1 LGLLGDLAK
10 TPAIFEPYRN
20 SVTDE
25 QIEDCILKLLEVK
38 RVLRKEFKDK
48 NTKIPDHQ
56 IPRLW
61 IITPTL
67 SDRILSSFGAIPSTK
82 FCQGVYEIAEYFRAG
97 IVVIHQ
103 LPETPETIWLRILGR
118 EKVQSKAIDELLSLD
133 TDEQFKRKTLE
144 LFYVLMDRIAIRNPK
159 TITEVNMKRL
169 VNYYQQDRDLAVQE
183 GKTEGQLS
191 LVIRLLTK
199 KFQEINPNITQKI
212 QQLSLEKIEELAEA
226 LLDFNQYQDLENWL
240 QQNQ

>member
-1 LGLLGDLAK
+1 
-10 TPAIFEPYRN
+10 
-20 SVTDE
+20 
-25 QIEDCILKLLEVK
+25 
-38 RVLRKEFKDK
+38 
-48 NTKIPDHQ
+48 
-56 IPRLW
+56 
-61 IITPTL
+61 
-67 SDRILSSFGAIPSTK
+67 
-82 FCQGVYEIAEYFRAG
+82 
-97 IVVIHQ
+97 
-103 LPETPETIWLRILGR
+103 
-118 EKVQSKAIDELLSLD
+118 
-133 TDEQFKRKTLE
+133 
-144 LFYVLMDRIAIRNPK
+144 
-159 TITEVNMKRL
+159 MKRL

>member
-1 LGLLGDLAK
+1 
-10 TPAIFEPYRN
+10 
-20 SVTDE
+20 
-25 QIEDCILKLLEVK
+25 
-38 RVLRKEFKDK
+38 
-48 NTKIPDHQ
+48 
-56 IPRLW
+56 
-61 IITPTL
+61 
-67 SDRILSSFGAIPSTK
+67 
-82 FCQGVYEIAEYFRAG
+82 
-97 IVVIHQ
+97 
-103 LPETPETIWLRILGR
+103 GR

-133 TDEQFKRKTLE
+133 TDEQFNRKTLE

-183 GKTEGQLS
+183 GKTLGKIEGKNEEGSL
-191 LVIRLLTK
+191 LVIKQLIKRFK
-199 KFQEINPNITQKI
+199 SINPEVTQKI

>member
-1 LGLLGDLAK
+1 
-10 TPAIFEPYRN
+10 
-20 SVTDE
+20 
-25 QIEDCILKLLEVK
+25 
-38 RVLRKEFKDK
+38 
-48 NTKIPDHQ
+48 
-56 IPRLW
+56 
-61 IITPTL
+61 
-67 SDRILSSFGAIPSTK
+67 K

-159 TITEVNMKRL
+159 TITEVNMRRL

-183 GKTEGQLS
+183 GKIEGKNEEGSL
-191 LVIRLLTK
+191 LVIKQLIKRFK
-199 KFQEINPNITQKI
+199 SINPEVTQKI